1 MFLEDENPKFGVF
14 SQILYVLPPPDP
26 KIDKNDPKMY
36 ENVSKTQCVC
46 ISLYKTMKWVKNA
59 HLSRRRNGH
68 GPRDHLTRTLRGGTP
83 KTKNFYVWGPPNFET
98 QTTF

>member
-14 SQILYVLPPPDP
+14 SQILYVLPPDP
-26 KIDKNDPKMY
+26 KIDKNVSKIIQNVQKMY

-46 ISLYKTMKWVKNA
+46 ISPYKTMKWVKNA

-83 KTKNFYVWGPPNFET
+83 KTKNFYVWGSKF
-98 QTTF
+98 